1 MTDLS
6 KIARPYA
13 SAVFA
18 IAKQEGALQA
28 WSGSLQALSL
38 IASDPVAVS
47 LMKNPKFSKENL
59 VELFLSIGAEDLVES
74 AKKLVQVLARFKRL
88 SCLPDI
94 ARLYEEYRARAE
106 QVIKVELVSAK
117 PLAESYQQLIAEKLS
132 QRHQCQVEVATEIDP
147 TLLGGAI
154 VRTGDYVIDGSV
166 KGRLQTLK
174 ESIVL

>member
-13 SAVFA
+13 GAVFA
-18 IAKQEGALQA
+18 LAKQEGTLQA

-38 IASDPVAVS
+38 IASDPVAIA
-47 LMKNPKFSKENL
+47 LMKNPKFSKEDL
-59 VELFLSIGAEDLVES
+59 VDLFLSIAAEDLVES
-74 AKKLVQVLARFKRL
+74 AKKLVQVLVRFKRL

-94 ARLYEEYRARAE
+94 ARLYEAYRARAE
-106 QVIKVELVSAK
+106 QVIKVELVSAQ

-132 QRHQCQVEVATEIDP
+132 QRHQCQVDVIVETDP

-154 VRTGDYVIDGSV
+154 IRTGDYVIDGSV

-174 ESIVL
+174 ESIAL